1 MSVNYATF
9 SGSITRNSIGQGVS
23 TNGKAWARFT
33 IAVSSSTYDKET
45 ATYKKE
51 PNLYCECVAFGK
63 LATTIEPVLT
73 EGANLLVSGHFT
85 TEGWQTSEGAKAG
98 VNYRLTCENVA
109 VNCVPWQTIN
119 VTVNNSNMSSTGSSQ
134 TTQSVQ
140 QTPIQAQSTGQQAVQ
155 QYPVSGSWNTIPM
168 TAQPQYPM
176 SGAAA
181 LGLSDDPSF

>member
-119 VTVNNSNMSSTGSSQ
+119 VTVNNSN
-134 TTQSVQ
+134 TTPTNQATQPTQ
-140 QTPIQAQSTGQQAVQ
+140 QPQQQMQMPVQ
-155 QYPVSGSWNTIPM
+155 QYPMSGAWNTIPM
-168 TAQPQYPM
+168 TAQQQYPM